1 LGKGTGK
8 ISIEEIFW
16 KRPTLPWK
24 NKHRGN
30 ILEEAHA
37 SLSPG
42 SWRRQIFTCYTE
54 RTKTKR

>member
-8 ISIEEIFW
+8 ICIEEIFW

-37 SLSPG
+37 SL
-42 SWRRQIFTCYTE
+42 E
-54 RTKTKR
+54 K